1 MVCVCLFDYSRERK
15 IKGEA
20 TCIFSVM
27 SVKPEGENSQVLENI
42 FIKKKKKKE
51 RDKSVLIA
59 SWVVIFFFI
68 FLFLQLLFHDVFHPR
83 KKKEGK

>member
-42 FIKKKKKKE
+42 FI
-51 RDKSVLIA
+51 
-59 SWVVIFFFI
+59 
-68 FLFLQLLFHDVFHPR
+68 
-83 KKKEGK
+83 